1 MSLPDSPKM
10 LLPAVWQN
18 NKRRSTANTHTLEAK
33 RQRIKNDDTRE
44 ERVLDEIECIVKDTL
59 RTNPPVALPLSEL
72 RIDTD
77 SILNDIPFERLL
89 MNIKGVD
96 KMPDVPIVTRVYEE
110 RFMRESTSSA
120 EKNCVMGVNCEC
132 MLIDPLV
139 PFVCTQFV
147 IPNVS
152 NSHQGMCVLCLRKTT
167 QLLYYKTIYNG
178 HNVNAVIQKYG
189 NICNQDDEY
198 HPSVMLICPPNGP
211 VHTMPVPIVSHQRN
225 RYKVEVISGIKHIR
239 QFRVRMSDFH

>member
-1 MSLPDSPKM
+1 M
-10 LLPAVWQN
+10 LLPTVWQN
-18 NKRRSTANTHTLEAK
+18 NKRRSATSASSLDAK
-33 RQRIKNDDTRE
+33 RQRIQDNETRE
-44 ERVLDEIECIVKDTL
+44 ERVLDEIECIVQDTL
-59 RTNPPVALPLSEL
+59 GTQPPDALTLCAL
-72 RIDTD
+72 RIDTE

-89 MNIKGVD
+89 MSIKTNDNI
-96 KMPDVPIVTRVYEE
+96 PDVPIVTRVYEE
-110 RFMRESTSSA
+110 RFMRESTSAS
-120 EKNCVMGVNCEC
+120 EKNCVMGNNCEC
-132 MLIDPLV
+132 MLIDPV
-139 PFVCTQFV
+139 APFVCTQFV

-189 NICNQDDEY
+189 NICNQTDEY

-239 QFRVRMSDFH
+239 HFRVRMSDFP

>member
-1 MSLPDSPKM
+1 VSPTSLPQM

-18 NKRRSTANTHTLEAK
+18 NKRRMTANINTLNAK
-33 RQRIKNDDTRE
+33 RQRIKNDESRE
-44 ERVLDEIECIVKDTL
+44 ECVLDEIECIVKDTL
-59 RTNPPVALPLSEL
+59 RTNPPVAVPLSEL

-89 MNIKGVD
+89 MNMKGVE

-110 RFMRESTSSA
+110 RFMRESTSTS

-132 MLIDPLV
+132 MVIDPLS

-147 IPNVS
+147 IPNVA
-152 NSHQGMCVLCLRKTT
+152 NTHQGMCVLCLRKTT

-189 NICNQDDEY
+189 NICNQEDEY

-239 QFRVRMSDFH
+239 QLRVRMSDFR

>member
-1 MSLPDSPKM
+1 MAAGRGTK

-18 NKRRSTANTHTLEAK
+18 NKRRSTTSASSLAAK
-33 RQRIKNDDTRE
+33 RQRIQNDETRE
-44 ERVLDEIECIVKDTL
+44 ERVLDEIECIVQDTL
-59 RTNPPVALPLSEL
+59 GTRPPAALPLREL
-72 RIDTD
+72 RINTE

-89 MNIKGVD
+89 MSIKTIDNI
-96 KMPDVPIVTRVYEE
+96 PNVPIVTRVYEE
-110 RFMRESTSSA
+110 RFMRESTSA
-120 EKNCVMGVNCEC
+120 CEKNCVMGINCEC
-132 MLIDPLV
+132 MLIDPLT

-178 HNVNAVIQKYG
+178 HNVNAVIKKYG
-189 NICNQDDEY
+189 NICNQADEY

-211 VHTMPVPIVSHQRN
+211 VHTMLVLIVSHQRN

-239 QFRVRMSDFH
+239 QYRVRISDFP

>member
-1 MSLPDSPKM
+1 M
-10 LLPAVWQN
+10 LLPTVWQN
-18 NKRRSTANTHTLEAK
+18 NKRRSATSASSLDAK
-33 RQRIKNDDTRE
+33 RQRIQDNETRE
-44 ERVLDEIECIVKDTL
+44 ERVLDEIECIVQDTL
-59 RTNPPVALPLSEL
+59 GTQPPDALTLCAL
-72 RIDTD
+72 RIDTE

-89 MNIKGVD
+89 MSIKTNDNI
-96 KMPDVPIVTRVYEE
+96 PDVPIVTRVYEE
-110 RFMRESTSSA
+110 RFMRESTSAS
-120 EKNCVMGVNCEC
+120 EKNCVMGNNCEC
-132 MLIDPLV
+132 MLIDPLA

-189 NICNQDDEY
+189 NICNQTDEY

-239 QFRVRMSDFH
+239 HFRVRMSDFP